1 MQENRKRFG
10 APGPTTPPFLFFHS
24 NLPSVSTSSSSS
36 IELCGMGGANP
47 FQEITSPLKTNV
59 DEAGVNTD

>member
-1 MQENRKRFG
+1 
-10 APGPTTPPFLFFHS
+10 
-24 NLPSVSTSSSSS
+24 
-36 IELCGMGGANP
+36 MGGANP